1 MTHAWRRK
9 WRKANNPP
17 LIGEAF
23 DRVPR
28 TESYLKDFKPL
39 SIGAIRLAKGRGT
52 LALRALDIP
61 GKQVADV
68 RYVVLTIRK

>member
-1 MTHAWRRK
+1 M
-9 WRKANNPP
+9 
-17 LIGEAF
+17 IGAKL

-28 TESYLKDFKPL
+28 AESYWKDFRPMSLGKITLP
-39 SIGAIRLAKGRGT
+39 KGRGK

-68 RYVVLTIRK
+68 RYVTLTIS